1 MSYVR
6 GHDDRDKLKDFN
18 DKARRIIADGK
29 QVRRMRNYNFS
40 NQLSNPFPVFQQ
52 VDKFNNNLLL
62 TFRRRQQTQQAKD
75 TERIIQP
82 DTPSINSTTL
92 FNQGRLYF

>member
-18 DKARRIIADGK
+18 DKARRIVADGK
-29 QVRRMRNYNFS
+29 EVRRMRNYNFS

-62 TFRRRQQTQQAKD
+62 TYRRNIQSQQAKQ
-75 TERIIQP
+75 TELIEQP
-82 DTPSINSTTL
+82 DTPSLNTTL